1 MRTASLPLLLLLPAM
16 LGGAGCAS
24 LGGRVPGPEEA
35 KARAGVIARAEVWQP
50 TRVEAMNL
58 RRGPTGRG
66 AFRPGATITCTYR
79 DKDLAGRSPKF
90 VCAIGGG
97 DEVKVKYGAENGEV
111 YGEVLATRLLWAL
124 GFGADRMYPVTV
136 ICRGCPEDLGG
147 TRTPRGAMRFDP
159 AVIERKMP
167 GAEWAPEG
175 REGWAWNELNV
186 VNASAGGAPR
196 AHRDALKLLAVMLQH
211 TDSKPQQQR
220 VVCLDQRSAKDGTCR
235 RPFLMINDLG
245 LTFGRAN
252 AMNRNAAGSVNLA
265 AWRETPVWKDETGC
279 TGYLPRSLT
288 GSLEH
293 PVIGEDGRRFLAR
306 LLARLS
312 DRQLR
317 DLFDVA
323 QVRRRPRSPG
333 DASSGYPS
341 VAEWVGAF
349 KAKRAAIAERRC
361 EPAPERVADRSP
373 GGASSRPD

>member
-1 MRTASLPLLLLLPAM
+1 MRLASLPSLVLLPAM
-16 LGGAGCAS
+16 LAGAGCAS
-24 LGGRVPGPEEA
+24 MGGVTSPEEA
-35 KARAGVIARAEVWQP
+35 KARVGVIARAEVWRP

-66 AFRPGATITCTYR
+66 AFRPGATVTCTYR
-79 DKDLAGRSPKF
+79 DKDLSGRSPKF
-90 VCAIGGG
+90 ECAIGRG
-97 DEVKVKYGAENGEV
+97 DEVKVKYGADNGEV

-147 TRTPRGAMRFDP
+147 TRTSRGAIRFDP

-167 GAEWAPEG
+167 GAEWSPDG
-175 REGWAWNELNV
+175 QEGWAWNELNV

-196 AHRDALKLLAVMLQH
+196 AHRDALKLLAVLLQH

-220 VVCLDQRSAKDGTCR
+220 VVCLDQRSAKDDTCR

-252 AMNRNAAGSVNLA
+252 VMNRNAAGSVNLA
-265 AWRETPVWKDETGC
+265 AWRETPVWKGDEGC
-279 TGYLPRSLT
+279 TGNLPRSLT
-288 GSLEH
+288 GSLDN
-293 PVIGEDGRRFLAR
+293 PVISEEGRRFLAG
-306 LLARLS
+306 LLMRLS

-323 QVRRRPRSPG
+323 QVRRRSRSPG
-333 DASSGYPS
+333 DESSGYPS
-341 VAEWVGAF
+341 LEEWVTAF

-361 EPAPERVADRSP
+361 QARPERVADRA
-373 GGASSRPD
+373 GDGRP

>member
-1 MRTASLPLLLLLPAM
+1 MPT
-16 LGGAGCAS
+16 
-24 LGGRVPGPEEA
+24 PEQ
-35 KARAGVIARAEVWQP
+35 ARARTDVLVRAQVWRP
-50 TRVEAMNL
+50 TKVEAVNL
-58 RRGPTGRG
+58 RRGPGGAG
-66 AFRPGATITCTYR
+66 AFRPGATVRCTYK
-79 DKDLAGRSPKF
+79 DKDMSGASPKF
-90 VCAIGGG
+90 ACVIGRD
-97 DEVKVKYGAENGEV
+97 DEVKVKYGVDNGEV

-136 ICRGCPEDLGG
+136 VCRGCPVDLGG
-147 TRTPRGAMRFDP
+147 TPVGGGAVRFDA

-167 GAEWAPEG
+167 GAEWSPDG

-186 VNASAGGAPR
+186 VNPSFGGAPR
-196 AHRDALKLLAVMLQH
+196 AHRDALALLAVLLQH

-220 VVCLDQRSAKDGTCR
+220 VVCLGQRSTKDGACR

-245 LTFGRAN
+245 LTFGRASVTNSN
-252 AMNRNAAGSVNLA
+252 ATSSVSLA
-265 AWRETPVWKDETGC
+265 AWRDTPVWKDEAGC

-293 PVIGEDGRRFLAR
+293 PVIGEEGRRFLAG

-333 DASSGYPS
+333 DESSGHPS
-341 VAEWVGAF
+341 VAEWVSAF

-361 EPAPERVADRSP
+361 
-373 GGASSRPD
+373 G

>member
-1 MRTASLPLLLLLPAM
+1 MRAALLPLTISACAFIA
-16 LGGAGCAS
+16 GAGCAS
-24 LGGRVPGPEEA
+24 LRAPVPTPEEA
-35 KARAGVIARAEVWQP
+35 KARTDVLVRAQVWRP
-50 TRVEAMNL
+50 TRVEATNL
-58 RRGPTGRG
+58 RRGPGGPG
-66 AFRPGATITCTYR
+66 AFRPGATVTCTYT
-79 DKDLAGRSPKF
+79 DKDMSGASPKF
-90 VCAIGGG
+90 ACVIGRG
-97 DEVKVKYGAENGEV
+97 DEVKVKYGADNGEV

-136 ICRGCPEDLGG
+136 VCRGCPEDLGG
-147 TRTPRGAMRFDP
+147 TPVRGDAVRFDA
-159 AVIERKMP
+159 AVIERKLP
-167 GAEWAPEG
+167 GAEWSPDG

-186 VNASAGGAPR
+186 VNPSLGGAPR
-196 AHRDALKLLAVMLQH
+196 AHRDALALLAVLLQH

-220 VVCLDQRSAKDGTCR
+220 VVCLDQRSTKDDACR

-252 AMNRNAAGSVNLA
+252 TMNRNAVGSVNLA

-293 PVIGEDGRRFLAR
+293 PVISEEGRRFLAG

-323 QVRRRPRSPG
+323 QVTRRPRSPG
-333 DASSGYPS
+333 DESSGYPG
-341 VAEWVGAF
+341 VGEWVSAF

-361 EPAPERVADRSP
+361 GAPANARDLQT
-373 GGASSRPD
+373 GQ